1 MPDQSEANDPSMAIP
16 STRITPELAPAS
28 RDNPEAQATTGELAV
43 AFQELDRM
51 DMSTEAVIHPIET
64 ELLPP

>member
-1 MPDQSEANDPSMAIP
+1 MPDQLGANGRSTAIP
-16 STRITPELAPAS
+16 STKITPEQVPAS
-28 RDNPEAQATTGELAV
+28 RDNPEAQATIGELVV

-51 DMSTEAVIHPIET
+51 DMSTEAVIHPIGT

>member
-1 MPDQSEANDPSMAIP
+1 MPDQSGANDLSMAIP

-28 RDNPEAQATTGELAV
+28 RDNPEAQATIGELVV
-43 AFQELDRM
+43 ASQEHDRM
-51 DMSTEAVIHPIET
+51 DMLTEAVIRPIET